1 MKNVIEQNPTL
12 SNLLTGVSLLLT
24 PLNSSNIY
32 LTNYPENTLSIY
44 DFLDYIYDVLDLRTK
59 FTNISGNENLI
70 KQFVKDGI
78 VSILKSNYTLTEKQ
92 ITDKYDKNAFI
103 KLVENAFALY
113 KNYTKNLHDNSLSN
127 KDSVTINDAMQVF
140 SSSQSNSDSKYL
152 ESSILTFLKDD
163 KSGIYDSLFM
173 DVNGVVI
180 TFKQFKSVINNN
192 NMYFSETQSDRGFK
206 VIDRNATSSDDFRI
220 KMADTMFLIDGQR
233 EMGYI
238 SVTNYPDYRVEMYA
252 HDPNMKVL
260 SVHVDAKAEFE
271 SSDGPIYGLRSIES
285 GSNINIAGH
294 EGICVYKMSQF
305 SPLTDGQNEVY
316 INNKNKI
323 MVHYPL
329 ETQGNN
335 FAVDIRFTKR
345 GTNTELL
352 INIFELTLYNG
363 ISTRNGKNVITLL
376 QSQLYFV
383 FSSNNKLNLIQNEFV
398 DDVLV
403 MKIQYLDYTDVLN
416 LLGTGLAFNYRE
428 KGLFV
433 VLGDYEFAS
442 QDNKLAYKITEE
454 DGIDEDTDE
463 DITIFDISNKGYLYT
478 SNSSGGSAA
487 VKWDVVMTEGLH
499 YLYNQNNKYHQF
511 TIQASM
517 ASWGRRVYPYWFVDE
532 EISNDFMKVKSD
544 FPQNSELNPYLE
556 KINEDEDTSF
566 LERLNRIP
574 FGRNGYVNILSEND
588 ELSYSGVDGAPRQM
602 FDNTVDPY
610 IKKPDNS
617 SLFTRSLLQGLLV
630 ENLLSYNEEQK
641 LKDVVLSNFKA
652 TYHDG
657 QILYFL
663 KLIIRFIYGYN
674 FVQANGSQ
682 VNKDNV
688 NTILNNNNMTID
700 QKIIETN
707 KIVWS
712 LLKQINIKDFLENHY
727 FVVTNEEILKL
738 FEKVNSFSDFETAF
752 DENSFIDLLLED
764 NAKTIVPKLIESNNK
779 IITVFNNFKKQSN
792 SLVDTLINGIN
803 NAQLKELLNYTSY
816 FPISLGTY
824 VVDGIQT
831 LISDLSIEAKA
842 HVQTLQKGLDNKY
855 ASVNSEISSIS
866 NSYQQA
872 TESEYSTVVRNSND
886 AVYNANNLYDETT
899 NVVKDIN
906 DASVFVTTYNNG
918 NATLN
923 DETIKTTIDQVEGKT
938 SEIPEMTN
946 NANITRES
954 VVNKIVK

>member
-1 MKNVIEQNPTL
+1 MVNVLKQTTNT
-12 SNLLTGVSLLLT
+12 SNLLNDTQILWNF
-24 PLNSSNIY
+24 LNPTNSY
-32 LTNYPENTLSIY
+32 LSNYPENIMSIY
-44 DFLDYIYDVLDLRTK
+44 DFLDYIYDVLDLRTTFK
-59 FTNISGNENLI
+59 NISGNENLK

-78 VSILKSNYTLTEKQ
+78 ASILKDNYKMTEEELTTKYSKQ
-92 ITDKYDKNAFI
+92 AFI
-103 KLVENAFALY
+103 EFA
-113 KNYTKNLHDNSLSN
+113 KNGFNMYDHFTKNVHNSSLSN
-127 KDSVTINDAMQVF
+127 KDNVTINDAIQLF
-140 SSSQSNSDSKYL
+140 SSSQSTSDMKYL
-152 ESSILTFLKDD
+152 ESTLLTFLKDD
-163 KSGIYDSLFM
+163 KSGTYDSLFIN
-173 DVNGVVI
+173 VNGVVI
-180 TFKQFKSVINNN
+180 TFKQLKSVINKN

-206 VIDRNATSSDDFRI
+206 VIDMNASSSDDFRI

-252 HDPNMKVL
+252 HDPTIKVL

-271 SSDGPIYGLRSIES
+271 SFDGSKNYGLRSIES
-285 GSNINIAGH
+285 GSNIAIAGH

-316 INNKNKI
+316 INNKNTI
-323 MVHYPL
+323 MVHYPI

-352 INIFELTLYNG
+352 INIFELTLYDG
-363 ISTRNGKNVITLL
+363 VSTTNGKNVITLL

-383 FSSNNKLNLIQNEFV
+383 FASNNKLNLLQNEFV

-556 KINEDEDTSF
+556 KINEDTSF

-602 FDNTVDPY
+602 FSNIQDSYVP
-610 IKKPDNS
+610 KPDTS

-630 ENLLSYNEEQK
+630 ENLLSYNEQQK
-641 LKDVVLSNFKA
+641 VRDVTLSNFQA
-652 TYHDG
+652 IYHDG

-663 KLIIRFIYGYN
+663 KLINQLMYGYHYIQN
-674 FVQANGSQ
+674 NGTSQ
-682 VNKDNV
+682 NKQSVDA
-688 NTILNNNNMTID
+688 ILNNNNMTIEE
-700 QKIIETN
+700 KISQTN
-707 KIVWS
+707 NIVWT
-712 LLKQINIKDFLENHY
+712 LLKQVNIKDFLENHY
-727 FVVTNEEILKL
+727 FLTTNQEMLKM
-738 FEKVNSFSDFETAF
+738 FEQVNSFSDFEKVFNEDTF
-752 DENSFIDLLLED
+752 VTLLLVD
-764 NAKTIVPKLIESNNK
+764 SAKTMVPKLIETNNK
-779 IITVFNNFKKQSN
+779 IITTYTNYKKN
-792 SLVDTLINGIN
+792 SSGLVNKIIKSINH
-803 NAQLKELLNYTSY
+803 AQLMELLNYTTY
-816 FPISLGTY
+816 FPLSFGNNVLN
-824 VVDGIQT
+824 GIKT
-831 LISDLSIEAKA
+831 MISDLSVEAKA
-842 HVQTLQKGLDNKY
+842 YVETLQKGLDNKY
-855 ASVNSEISSIS
+855 ASVNSEITSIT

-872 TESEYSTVVRNSND
+872 TENEYGETVKKSND
-886 AVYNANNLYDETT
+886 VVYSANNLYKETSNT
-899 NVVKDIN
+899 VKQMK

-918 NATLN
+918 KATLN
-923 DETIKTTIDQVEGKT
+923 DEATKTKISEVESKT
-938 SEIPEMTN
+938 SEIPNMTN
-946 NANITRES
+946 EANDTRES
-954 VVNKIVK
+954 VVNKTVK